1 MSSALTLSQGLPG
14 INKRLKRTRTRLMAC
29 VPIDGTSQPFLQ
41 RNSCTEIKITF
52 GTRYIECPPRLPVKL
67 RCVPNDFPFV
77 TGEPCGQK
85 GKILDADFLAAADID
100 RLRTVVAFGR
110 QQDRFSRIFDV

>member
-77 TGEPCGQK
+77 TGEPCG
-85 GKILDADFLAAADID
+85 ILYGPPAVAGTTAVLSNLLVIVIMAPPW
-100 RLRTVVAFGR
+100 RRTSVHLC
-110 QQDRFSRIFDV
+110 